1 MAELIPKCNRGHGPI
16 TNTSKFLTADN
27 LANGAGS
34 FGPDGVI
41 TAPGTKCG
49 SNIAICSD
57 IVCETVY
64 NFEPKRSAQMTGS
77 SGNPMLS
84 ETYQT
89 Q

>member
-16 TNTSKFLTADN
+16 TNTSKYRTGIYF
-27 LANGAGS
+27 
-34 FGPDGVI
+34 
-41 TAPGTKCG
+41 GTKCG
-49 SNIAICSD
+49 SNIGICSD

-84 ETYQT
+84 ETYQI